1 MGDTGFNGSADDV
14 TMSSTTTVTVH
25 INPSQGPECKLVR
38 SACIFLYLLS
48 INLHPSAWTFKLL
61 GIRGCGLTRSVKC
74 VKPEPM
80 PCVVYSV
87 SSRAASGSASSI
99 SDLPSM
105 QRGGRRGR
113 KKKGDNSSVRQC
125 CHFHE
130 KCVCMPPRCSSCNHL
145 LCHSVLLTG
154 CASLLVYMR
163 GGEGRVLL

>member
-113 KKKGDNSSVRQC
+113 KKKVITAVSDNVVISTKNVYACRPVVLAAITC
-125 CHFHE
+125 CVIA
-130 KCVCMPPRCSSCNHL
+130 C
-145 LCHSVLLTG
+145 
-154 CASLLVYMR
+154 Y
-163 GGEGRVLL
+163 

>member
-80 PCVVYSV
+80 PCVWCIVCLHV
-87 SSRAASGSASSI
+87 QRPV
-99 SDLPSM
+99 LPLAF
-105 QRGGRRGR
+105 QIFHQCNVVEEEGE
-113 KKKGDNSSVRQC
+113 KKKVITAVSDNVVISTKNVYACRPVVLAAITCSVIAC
-125 CHFHE
+125 
-130 KCVCMPPRCSSCNHL
+130 
-145 LCHSVLLTG
+145 
-154 CASLLVYMR
+154 Y
-163 GGEGRVLL
+163 

>member
-61 GIRGCGLTRSVKC
+61 GIRGCGLTRSFNC

-113 KKKGDNSSVRQC
+113 KKKVITAVSDNVVISTKNVYACRPVVLAAITY
-125 CHFHE
+125 
-130 KCVCMPPRCSSCNHL
+130 CVIAC
-145 LCHSVLLTG
+145 
-154 CASLLVYMR
+154 Y
-163 GGEGRVLL
+163 